1 MNADTGPQ
9 ARAQDRR
16 SIERY
21 ELRLLGIVQAPGNG
35 HPAQELYTRDVSCEG
50 AFFRTEQ
57 PLPVESQVRV
67 TLFLPPKG
75 FGSSKI
81 STQGQVVRSGGDGIA
96 VRFRPTY
103 RISRA

>member
-1 MNADTGPQ
+1 MNVNSSSPAK
-9 ARAQDRR
+9 AQDRR

-21 ELRLLGIVQAPGNG
+21 DLRLLGIVQAPDDGK
-35 HPAQELYTRDVSCEG
+35 PAQELYTRDVSCEG
-50 AFFRTEQ
+50 AFFRTAQ

-81 STQGQVVRSGGDGIA
+81 STQGEVVRSGGDGIA
-96 VRFRPTY
+96 VRFRPSY